1 MRKALM
7 QKSEDN
13 NLMRIDLS
21 NKSQE
26 EIMDYFQAL
35 LSARY
40 TLYKLGLKIKIDR
53 FPKSSK
59 SKIIQ
64 AWLAS
69 VPKTIVMWS

>member
-1 MRKALM
+1 M

-26 EIMDYFQAL
+26 EIMDYFQAI

-40 TLYKLGLKIKIDR
+40 TLYKLGLKIKIDC

-64 AWLAS
+64 A
-69 VPKTIVMWS
+69 